1 MRGQMKK
8 LIRDDGTLPYGYQ
21 DGPVGE
27 LNFLDFPFKSAFGA
41 TRSTLYKRLKFN
53 RFNFVGFMAEGFM
66 AGVAVVNLG
75 LIKNGFAYHFDR
87 KTGKLTEASVLTP
100 IRAEIRP
107 TPDTPLS
114 RITTSSL
121 SITISETGVRCR
133 TKDFVLEAEF
143 TASHPQPLRVLSRT
157 GYRGW
162 TYTDKRSPV
171 AISGKMT
178 VGGTTTTIASPE
190 VLALTDWSAGYM
202 RRETFWSWAASA
214 AMLADGRSFGMNL
227 AAGVNETGFTENM
240 VWIDN
245 VPLHIG
251 PVHFDYKEND
261 TTTPWRITSMDGRV
275 DLTFTP
281 EGHRE
286 EKVNAVVMGSLFTQL
301 CGSFSGTVQAPDG
314 KAVTLSGVPGFC
326 EDHFARW

>member
-1 MRGQMKK
+1 MEK
-8 LIRDDGTLPYGYQ
+8 LIRSDGTLPYGYH

-27 LNFLDFPFKSAFGA
+27 VNFLDFELKSAFGSR
-41 TRSTLYKRLKFN
+41 RSNLYKRLKFN
-53 RFNFVGFMAEGFM
+53 RFNFVGFMSEDFM

-75 LIKNGFAYHFDR
+75 IIKNGFAYHFDR
-87 KTGKLTEASVLTP
+87 KTGKLTEASALTP
-100 IRAEIRP
+100 LRADIRP

-114 RITTSSL
+114 RINTSSL
-121 SITISETGVRCR
+121 SIFISETGVRCN
-133 TKDFVLEAEF
+133 TEKFSLEVEF
-143 TASHPQPLRVLSRT
+143 TAPHPNPLRLLSRT

-171 AISGKMT
+171 PVKGTMT
-178 VGGTTTTIASPE
+178 VEGTTREIASPE
-190 VLALTDWSAGYM
+190 VLAITDWSAGYM
-202 RRETFWSWAASA
+202 RRETFWSWASSA
-214 AMLADGRSFGMNL
+214 ATLDDGRTFGMNL

-240 VWIDN
+240 IWIDGA
-245 VPLHIG
+245 PTHIG

-261 TTTPWRITSMDGRV
+261 TTTPWRLTSMDGII

-286 EKVNAVVMGSLFTQL
+286 EKINAIIMGSLFTQL
-301 CGSFSGTVQAPDG
+301 CGSFTGTVTPPDAPPVAIT
-314 KAVTLSGVPGFC
+314 KAPGFC